1 MPTLTFGVKD
11 AYAVMNSLVKQ
22 ATGQTDITVTDTSSF
37 IDAGTKLLE
46 AGYENLYNALGVL
59 IGRTIIASR
68 KYDGK
73 FKLIAAETSDAFEAR
88 TRKIS
93 FYARDNEA
101 SGMFNT
107 DLYTNLGSSLNDES
121 GVGSQW
127 EQNPAIPVEEYFYS
141 NFAWDKSHT
150 QYIEQAKIAFTSE
163 STFID
168 FINGIMVEVQND
180 IESTLEAKNRMVVI
194 DRIAGNYLQSGDTL
208 GTECAVNL
216 TSEFNAE
223 HGTSYT
229 TQEILREHTVSFLE
243 FFIARFK
250 IDSDRLENRT
260 ALYHDNMDKT
270 IDGVHYKVLRH
281 TPKEYQKFIYY
292 SPLFTQLNLSLAEI
306 FNPSMLKLPNGEG
319 IQYWQ
324 SFKDPSK
331 VDVIPALP
339 NGKTSSEVSIP
350 LVVGLL
356 FDRDAI
362 LVNNKF
368 NGMYQTPINARHV
381 YTTMWWHYNYSMVNS
396 YSENSILYYM
406 ADTDK
411 QIIDTFKGN
420 GTKKNFELNQTGTTI
435 TKVTVDNVEM
445 TSGTDYTFEDN
456 TVKFDSAPSNN
467 AVIKV
472 IYS

>member
-11 AYAVMNSLVKQ
+11 AYSVMNSLVKQ
-22 ATGQTDITVTDTSSF
+22 ATGQTSIVVTDTSSF
-37 IDAGTKLLE
+37 IDAGKTVLE

-68 KYDGK
+68 KYEGK
-73 FKLIAAETSDAFEAR
+73 FKLISAETSDAFEAR

-93 FYARDNEA
+93 FYARENEA

-107 DLYTNLGSSLNDES
+107 DLYTNLGAGLNDES
-121 GVGSQW
+121 GTGSAW
-127 EQNPAIPVEEYFYS
+127 DQNPAIPVEEHFYS

-150 QYIEQAKIAFTSE
+150 QYIEQAKIAFTNEAS
-163 STFID
+163 FID

-194 DRIAGNYLQSGDTL
+194 DRIAGNYLQAGDTL

-216 TSEFNAE
+216 TSEFNTE

-229 TQEILREHTVSFLE
+229 TQEILKEHTVAFLE

-260 ALYHDNMDKT
+260 SMYHNDLDKT
-270 IDGVHYKVLRH
+270 ISGVHYKVLRH

-319 IQYWQ
+319 VQYWQ

-339 NGKTSSEVSIP
+339 EGKTSSEVSIP

-420 GTKKNFELNQTGTTI
+420 GTKKNFELNQIGTTI
-435 TKVTVDNVEM
+435 SKVTVDNVEM